1 MVGEVSANSKL
12 CNQKVGAKIYCR
24 ELCTLAS
31 VCIVVQ
37 TVP

>member
-12 CNQKVGAKIYCR
+12 RNQKVGAKIDFR
-24 ELCTLAS
+24 ELCTFAS